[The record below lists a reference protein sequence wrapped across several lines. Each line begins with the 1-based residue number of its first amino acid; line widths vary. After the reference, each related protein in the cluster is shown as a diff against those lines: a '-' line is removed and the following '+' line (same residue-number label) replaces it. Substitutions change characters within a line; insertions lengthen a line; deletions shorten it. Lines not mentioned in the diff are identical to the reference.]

1 MSELLAKSEETTW
14 FVYFWLLESS
24 PFGPGGSLT
33 PVRVGGRGE
42 AKRCQPPSETSSRP
56 RPSLRC
62 RAGMEECSAEHEA
75 EAEVADRR
83 TARGGKVEIIK
94 KILLRGAEGLV
105 DQLKK

>member
-1 MSELLAKSEETTW
+1 MSELLAKSRETTW
-14 FVYFWLLESS
+14 FVYFW
-24 PFGPGGSLT
+24 PVGPGGSLT
-33 PVRVGGRGE
+33 PVKVGGRGE

-62 RAGMEECSAEHEA
+62 REGMEECSAEHEA

-94 KILLRGAEGLV
+94 KTLLRGAEWLV